1 MWKDYL
7 YLSKRERAAFWI
19 FTILIVVMQFLIW
32 TRNRWIPLITK
43 NDVEKKETIPTASK
57 DSTATE
63 MQKTYKSF
71 KHESKVYKT
80 IYFDPNTSDSAT
92 LVSMGIKSYVAKNII
107 KYRNKGGVFKKPED
121 FSRIYGLDKETFS
134 RLKPYIKLKE
144 EKTITVDVKK
154 TDSIIKMEY
163 VKQSDL
169 TTNGSE
175 NIHSV
180 SLEINTADT
189 SSLQLLKGVGKVTSQ
204 KIVRYTSQLGGF
216 YDISQ
221 LSEIKGIYPSTLET
235 LKKTLTVD
243 KTKIRKLNINKA
255 SLERLKSHPYI
266 NFYQAR
272 VIVELRKSRG
282 SINALKELLEF
293 KEFSENDINR
303 LSWYL
308 EL

>member
-19 FTILIVVMQFLIW
+19 FTILIVVMQLLIW
-32 TRNRWIPLITK
+32 TRNRWIPLITG
-43 NDVEKKETIPTASK
+43 NAIEKIETVPPTSK
-57 DSTATE
+57 DSSTIE
-63 MQKTYKSF
+63 KQETYKSF
-71 KHESKVYKT
+71 KHKT
-80 IYFDPNTSDSAT
+80 NSIKTTYFDPNTTDSAT
-92 LVSMGIKSYVAKNII
+92 LVSLGIKSYVAKNII

-121 FSRIYGLDKETFS
+121 FSRIYGLDEETFS
-134 RLKPYIKLKE
+134 RLRPYIKLKE
-144 EKTITVDVKK
+144 DKAPTIDVKK
-154 TDSIIKMEY
+154 TDTITKKENDQQANISPSVPENTQII
-163 VKQSDL
+163 
-169 TTNGSE
+169 
-175 NIHSV
+175 

-204 KIVRYTSQLGGF
+204 KIVRYASQLGGM

-221 LSEIKGIYPSTLET
+221 LSEIKGIYPATLET

>member
-19 FTILIVVMQFLIW
+19 FTILIVVMQLLIW
-32 TRNRWIPLITK
+32 TRNRWIPLITG
-43 NDVEKKETIPTASK
+43 NAIEKIETVPPTSK
-57 DSTATE
+57 DSSTIE
-63 MQKTYKSF
+63 KQETYKSF
-71 KHESKVYKT
+71 KHKT
-80 IYFDPNTSDSAT
+80 NSIKTTYFDPNTTDSAT
-92 LVSMGIKSYVAKNII
+92 LVSLGIKSYVAKNII

-121 FSRIYGLDKETFS
+121 FSRIYGLDEETFS

-144 EKTITVDVKK
+144 EKNITVDVKK
-154 TDSIIKMEY
+154 TDTITKKENDQQANITPSVPENAQII
-163 VKQSDL
+163 
-169 TTNGSE
+169 
-175 NIHSV
+175 

-204 KIVRYTSQLGGF
+204 KIVRYASQLGGM

-221 LSEIKGIYPSTLET
+221 LSEIKGIYPATLET

-255 SLERLKSHPYI
+255 SLEKLKSHPYI

-282 SINALKELLEF
+282 SIKALNELLEF

-303 LSWYL
+303 LIWYL
-308 EL
+308 DF

>member
-19 FTILIVVMQFLIW
+19 FTILIVVMQLLIW
-32 TRNRWIPLITK
+32 TRNRWIPLITG
-43 NDVEKKETIPTASK
+43 NAIEKIETVPPTSK
-57 DSTATE
+57 DSSTIE
-63 MQKTYKSF
+63 KQETYKSF
-71 KHESKVYKT
+71 KHKT
-80 IYFDPNTSDSAT
+80 NSIKTTYFDPNTTDSAT
-92 LVSMGIKSYVAKNII
+92 LVSLGIKSYVAKNII

-121 FSRIYGLDKETFS
+121 FSRIYGLDEETFS

-144 EKTITVDVKK
+144 EKNITVDVKK
-154 TDSIIKMEY
+154 TDTITKKENDQQANITPSVPENAQII
-163 VKQSDL
+163 
-169 TTNGSE
+169 
-175 NIHSV
+175 
-180 SLEINTADT
+180 SLEINTVDT

-204 KIVRYTSQLGGF
+204 KIVRYASQLGGM

-221 LSEIKGIYPSTLET
+221 LSEIKGIYPATLET

-255 SLERLKSHPYI
+255 SLEKLKSHPYI

-282 SINALKELLEF
+282 SIKALNELLEF

-303 LSWYL
+303 LIWYL
-308 EL
+308 DF